1 LNRLDIVEFHYITHT
16 ENLVSIFHQ
25 GILCHQSAQPLRPRS
40 VASPEVQT
48 RRAARVVPRGMPL
61 HHYANVYFTARN
73 PMMYVLASQHE
84 ELAVIQLSP
93 GILDLPGA
101 IIADGNAA
109 SDPTAFWP
117 SPQGLTRL
125 DAEAIFAEFWKDR
138 NDNEFEQKRK
148 KRIKCAELLVP
159 DLIPPEFMS
168 GVCVSCAE
176 TERVVMGLNLSV
188 PITQNPHV
196 FFRA

>member
-1 LNRLDIVEFHYITHT
+1 
-16 ENLVSIFHQ
+16 
-25 GILCHQSAQPLRPRS
+25 
-40 VASPEVQT
+40 
-48 RRAARVVPRGMPL
+48 M
-61 HHYANVYFTARN
+61 
-73 PMMYVLASQHE
+73 
-84 ELAVIQLSP
+84 IQLSP

-168 GVCVSCAE
+168 GVCDSCAG
-176 TERVVMGLNLSV
+176 TERVGLGLNRSV